1 MGKRSL
7 PLIIGENDMDIN
19 RILSG
24 KMAAVFKG
32 TDTVEEIAAY
42 SHCTVSELLTCLN
55 RFIDKREEELEEIKK
70 G

>member
-1 MGKRSL
+1 M
-7 PLIIGENDMDIN
+7 EVN
-19 RILSG
+19 RTLDG

-55 RFIDKREEELEEIKK
+55 RFIDKREQELKEIKK

>member
-1 MGKRSL
+1 MEVNRTLGGKL
-7 PLIIGENDMDIN
+7 
-19 RILSG
+19 
-24 KMAAVFKG
+24 ATVFKG

-55 RFIDKREEELEEIKK
+55 RFVDKREEELEEIKK